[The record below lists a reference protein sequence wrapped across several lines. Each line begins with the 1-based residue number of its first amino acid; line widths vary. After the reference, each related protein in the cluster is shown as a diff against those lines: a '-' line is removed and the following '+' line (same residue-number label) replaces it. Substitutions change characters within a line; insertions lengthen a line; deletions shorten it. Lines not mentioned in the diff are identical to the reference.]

1 MILCG
6 VVSRGTTVLAKYT
19 QVVGNWN
26 EFIDEVLG
34 KVTVI
39 SDTSNHYSHGEYLIY
54 YISERGIVYLAIAQ
68 QDIPQENA
76 FNFLEDVKEKFQR
89 YFGDRARSALANQ
102 FDGEFGDVLK
112 GRMLRANPS
121 KVEVLNKD
129 MEEVKVIMVQNIDAA
144 LQRGERMDV
153 LLDKTDDLQTN
164 AGTFKRQAVQIQR
177 HMWYVLEF
185 ELSWSLN
192 KEFTLGGRTKR

>member
-6 VVSRGTTVLAKYT
+6 VVSRGTTILSKYI
-19 QVVGNWN
+19 QEVAGSNMN
-26 EFIDEVLG
+26 EFIDQVLG
-34 KVTVI
+34 NI
-39 SDTSNHYSHGEYLIY
+39 SIISNTRNSYRVKETPVLVY
-54 YISERGIVYLAIAQ
+54 YISERGIVYMAITQ
-68 QDIPQENA
+68 ENMPQENV
-76 FNFLEDVKEKFQR
+76 FKFLEDVKEKFQR

-112 GRMLRANPS
+112 GGMLRANPS
-121 KVEVLNKD
+121 QITIINNE
-129 MEEVKVIMVQNIDAA
+129 MEEVKGIMVKSIDAA

-177 HMWYVLEF
+177 NMW
-185 ELSWSLN
+185 
-192 KEFTLGGRTKR
+192 